1 MIALLGASGIV
12 AITIAL
18 IIIQPR
24 GLNEA
29 WAAVGGALA
38 MLLCGFATLGDLAR
52 VTREVSDVL
61 LFLVGMMVLTAAV
74 ERSGLFDLLA
84 LRTARAAHGS
94 GVLLFLGIFG
104 LGFTITA
111 LLSLDVT
118 VLILTPIVY
127 ALAVRLKIAPLP
139 YLCICALIANVGS
152 LLLPISNLTNLL
164 AYGLLG
170 LSFASFARLMLLPQ
184 VAALIPT
191 IGLLYFLF
199 RRQIPRT
206 FDPTALPEGPEGA
219 EPRFLRLAALV
230 LTAVLAALLL
240 AGVLGWPIAV
250 PALLGGAIMAAIAIR
265 RGAATVPTLA
275 RDVSWSVLPFV
286 IGMFTIIRGAERI
299 WLDRLGGG
307 VNLGD
312 GGLVDLLVVGFA
324 SAFGANLINN
334 IPMIGALIGL
344 LGNAAPPARD
354 ALALAALLGVN
365 LGSIVTPFGSL
376 ATLLWLAIIR
386 RKGEKLSSLG
396 YMRISIVIA
405 PPTLLFA
412 MLALWLVV
420 R

>member
-1 MIALLGASGIV
+1 MIALLSASAIV

-29 WAAVGGALA
+29 WAATGGALA

-61 LFLVGMMVLTAAV
+61 LFLVGMMTLTAAV

-84 LRTARAAHGS
+84 LRTARAARGS
-94 GVLLFLGIFG
+94 GILLFLGIFG
-104 LGFTITA
+104 LGFAITA

-118 VLILTPIVY
+118 VLVLTPIVY
-127 ALAVRLKIAPLP
+127 ALTARLRIAPLP
-139 YLCICALIANVGS
+139 YLFVCALIANVGS

-170 LSFASFARLMLLPQ
+170 LSFAHFARLLALPQ
-184 VAALIPT
+184 LAALVAT
-191 IGLLYFLF
+191 IGLLYLLF
-199 RRQIPRT
+199 RRQIPRR
-206 FDPTALPEGPEGA
+206 FDPTDLPERPEGA
-219 EPRFLRLAALV
+219 EPGFLRLAALV
-230 LTAVLAALLL
+230 LMVVLAALLIV
-240 AGVLGWPIAV
+240 GTLGRPIAL
-250 PALLGGAIMAAIAIR
+250 PALLGGAIMGAIAVR
-265 RGAATVPTLA
+265 RGAATVRTLA
-275 RDVSWSVLPFV
+275 GDVSWSLLPFV

-307 VNLGD
+307 VNLST
-312 GGLVDLLVVGFA
+312 GGLPDLLRIGFVAA
-324 SAFGANLINN
+324 SGANLINN

-344 LGNAAPPARD
+344 LGNAAPPVREP
-354 ALALAALLGVN
+354 LALAALLGVN

-386 RKGEKLSSLG
+386 RKGVQLSSLG
-396 YMRISIVIA
+396 YMRVSIVIA
-405 PPTLLFA
+405 PPTLLSA
-412 MLALWLVV
+412 TLALWLVL

>member
-1 MIALLGASGIV
+1 MIALIGVSAIV
-12 AITIAL
+12 ALTIAL
-18 IIIQPR
+18 IITQPR
-24 GLNEA
+24 GLDEA
-29 WAAVGGALA
+29 WAATGGALA
-38 MLLCGFATLGDLAR
+38 MLLCGFATLGDLAW

-84 LRTARAAHGS
+84 LWTARVARGS
-94 GVLLFLGIFG
+94 GIVLFLGIFG
-104 LGFTITA
+104 LGFAITA

-118 VLILTPIVY
+118 VLVLTPIVY
-127 ALAVRLKIAPLP
+127 ALTARLKIAPLP
-139 YLCICALIANVGS
+139 YLFICALIANVGS

-170 LSFASFARLMLLPQ
+170 LSFGNFARLMALPQ
-184 VAALIPT
+184 LAALVAT

-199 RRQIPRT
+199 RHQIPRR
-206 FDPTALPEGPEGA
+206 FDLSDLPERPEGA
-219 EPRFLRLAALV
+219 EPGFLRTAALV
-230 LTAVLAALLL
+230 LVAVLAALLI
-240 AGVLGWPIAV
+240 AGTLGWPIAL
-250 PALLGGAIMAAIAIR
+250 PALVGGAIMGGIAIR
-265 RGAATVPTLA
+265 RGAATVRVLA

-312 GGLVDLLVVGFA
+312 GSLPDLLVVGFA
-324 SAFGANLINN
+324 AAFGANLINN

-344 LGNAAPPARD
+344 LGDAAPQARE

-376 ATLLWLAIIR
+376 ATLLWLAIVR

-396 YMRISIVIA
+396 YMCVSIVIA

-412 MLALWLVV
+412 TLALWLVL

>member
-1 MIALLGASGIV
+1 MIALLSASAIV

-29 WAAVGGALA
+29 WAATGGALA

-61 LFLVGMMVLTAAV
+61 LFLVGMMTLTAAV

-84 LRTARAAHGS
+84 LRTARAARGS
-94 GVLLFLGIFG
+94 GILLFLGIFG
-104 LGFTITA
+104 LGFAITA

-118 VLILTPIVY
+118 VLVLTPIVY
-127 ALAVRLKIAPLP
+127 ALTARLRIAPLP
-139 YLCICALIANVGS
+139 YLFVCALIANVGS

-170 LSFASFARLMLLPQ
+170 LSFAHFARLLALPQ
-184 VAALIPT
+184 LAALVAT
-191 IGLLYFLF
+191 IGLLYLLF
-199 RRQIPRT
+199 RRQIPRR
-206 FDPTALPEGPEGA
+206 FDPTDLPERPEGA
-219 EPRFLRLAALV
+219 EPGFLRLAALV
-230 LTAVLAALLL
+230 LMVVLAALLIV
-240 AGVLGWPIAV
+240 GTLGRPIAL
-250 PALLGGAIMAAIAIR
+250 PALLGGAIMGAIAVR
-265 RGAATVPTLA
+265 RGAATVRTLA
-275 RDVSWSVLPFV
+275 GDVSWSLLPFV

-307 VNLGD
+307 VNLGT
-312 GGLVDLLVVGFA
+312 GGLPDLLRIGFVA
-324 SAFGANLINN
+324 AFGANLINN

-344 LGNAAPPARD
+344 LGNAAPPAREP
-354 ALALAALLGVN
+354 LALAALLGVN

-386 RKGEKLSSLG
+386 RKGVQLSSLG
-396 YMRISIVIA
+396 YMRVSIVIA
-405 PPTLLFA
+405 PPTLLSA
-412 MLALWLVV
+412 TLALWLVL

>member
-1 MIALLGASGIV
+1 MLALIGASAIV
-12 AITIAL
+12 VLTIAL
-18 IIIQPR
+18 IIAQPR
-24 GLNEA
+24 GLNGA
-29 WAAVGGALA
+29 WAATGGALA

-52 VTREVSDVL
+52 VAREVSDVL

-84 LRTARAAHGS
+84 LRTARAARGS
-94 GVLLFLGIFG
+94 GLLLFLGLFG
-104 LGFTITA
+104 LGFAITA

-127 ALAVRLKIAPLP
+127 ALTARLRIAPLP
-139 YLCICALIANVGS
+139 YLFICALIANVGS

-170 LSFASFARLMLLPQ
+170 LSFGSFARLMVLPQ
-184 VAALIPT
+184 IAALIPT

-199 RRQIPRT
+199 RRQIPRA
-206 FDPTALPEGPEGA
+206 FDPTDLPGRPEGA
-219 EPRFLRLAALV
+219 EPAFLRLAALV
-230 LTAVLAALLL
+230 LAAVLATLLV
-240 AGVLGWPIAV
+240 AGTLGWPIAP
-250 PALLGGAIMAAIAIR
+250 PALLGGALMDGIAIR
-265 RGAATVPTLA
+265 RGAATVPALA

-324 SAFGANLINN
+324 AAFGANLINN

-344 LGNAAPPARD
+344 LGNAAPPARES
-354 ALALAALLGVN
+354 LALAALLGVN

-376 ATLLWLAIIR
+376 ATLLWLAIVR
-386 RKGEKLSSLG
+386 RKGEQLSSLA
-396 YMRISIVIA
+396 YMRVSIVIA

-412 MLALWLVV
+412 TLALWLVL

>member
-1 MIALLGASGIV
+1 MTPLIGASAIV
-12 AITIAL
+12 VATIAL

-84 LRTARAAHGS
+84 LRTARAARGS

-104 LGFTITA
+104 LGFAITA

-118 VLILTPIVY
+118 VLVLTPIVH

-139 YLCICALIANVGS
+139 YLFICALIANVGS

-184 VAALIPT
+184 FVALIPT

-206 FDPTALPEGPEGA
+206 FDPTDLPEGPEGA

-230 LTAVLAALLL
+230 LAAVLVALLL
-240 AGVLGWPIAV
+240 AGALGWPIAA
-250 PALLGGAIMAAIAIR
+250 PALLGGALMGGIAIR
-265 RGAATVPTLA
+265 RGAATVPALA

-299 WLDRLGGG
+299 WLGRLGG

-344 LGNAAPPARD
+344 LGNAAPPARE

-396 YMRISIVIA
+396 YMRVSIAIA
-405 PPTLLFA
+405 PPTLLVA
-412 MLALWLVV
+412 TLALWLVL

>member
-1 MIALLGASGIV
+1 MIALLGASAIV
-12 AITIAL
+12 ALTIAL
-18 IIIQPR
+18 IIIRPR

-84 LRTARAAHGS
+84 LRTARAARGS
-94 GVLLFLGIFG
+94 GALLFLGIFG
-104 LGFTITA
+104 LGFAITA

-127 ALAVRLKIAPLP
+127 ALTARLKIAPLP
-139 YLCICALIANVGS
+139 YLFICALIANVGS

-170 LSFASFARLMLLPQ
+170 LSFVNFARLMVLPQ
-184 VAALIPT
+184 LAALVAT
-191 IGLLYFLF
+191 IGLLYLLF
-199 RRQIPRT
+199 RRQIPRR
-206 FDPTALPEGPEGA
+206 FDPTDLPELPEGA

-230 LTAVLAALLL
+230 LAAVLAALLL
-240 AGVLGWPIAV
+240 AGILGWPIAV
-250 PALLGGAIMAAIAIR
+250 PALLGGAIMGGIAIR
-265 RGAATVPTLA
+265 RGATTVRALGK
-275 RDVSWSVLPFV
+275 DVAWSVLPFV

-299 WLDRLGGG
+299 WLDRLGG
-307 VNLGD
+307 VNLGA
-312 GGLVDLLVVGFA
+312 GGLVDLLGVGFA
-324 SAFGANLINN
+324 AAFGANLINN

-344 LGNAAPPARD
+344 LGNAAPQARE
-354 ALALAALLGVN
+354 ALALVALLGVN

-376 ATLLWLAIIR
+376 ATLLWLTIIR
-386 RKGEKLSSLG
+386 RKGERLSSLG
-396 YMRISIVIA
+396 YMRVSIVIA
-405 PPTLLFA
+405 PPTLLYA
-412 MLALWLVV
+412 TLALWLVL

>member
-1 MIALLGASGIV
+1 MFALIGATAIV
-12 AITIAL
+12 ALTIAL
-18 IIIQPR
+18 IILQPR

-29 WAAVGGALA
+29 WAATGGAVA

-74 ERSGLFDLLA
+74 ECSGLFDLLA
-84 LRTARAAHGS
+84 LWTARAARGS

-104 LGFTITA
+104 LGFAVTA

-118 VLILTPIVY
+118 VLVLTPIVY
-127 ALAVRLKIAPLP
+127 ALTARLKITPLP
-139 YLCICALIANVGS
+139 YLFICALIANVGS

-170 LSFASFARLMLLPQ
+170 LSFGSFARLMVLPQ
-184 VAALIPT
+184 LAALVAT
-191 IGLLYFLF
+191 VGLLYVLF
-199 RRQIPRT
+199 QRQIPRR
-206 FDPTALPEGPEGA
+206 FDPTDLPERPEGA
-219 EPRFLRLAALV
+219 EPRFLRLAASILV
-230 LTAVLAALLL
+230 TVLATLLI
-240 AGVLGWPIAV
+240 AGILSWPIAA
-250 PALLGGAIMAAIAIR
+250 PALIGGVVMGGIAIQR
-265 RGAATVPTLA
+265 RVATVRTLA
-275 RDVSWSVLPFV
+275 GDVAWSVLPFV

-299 WLDRLGGG
+299 WLDRLGG
-307 VNLGD
+307 VNLGA
-312 GGLVDLLVVGFA
+312 GGFVDLLLVGFA
-324 SAFGANLINN
+324 AAFGANLINN

-344 LGNAAPPARD
+344 LGNAAPQARD

-376 ATLLWLAIIR
+376 ATLLWLTIVR
-386 RKGEKLSSLG
+386 RKGEQLSSLG

-405 PPTLLFA
+405 LPTLLLA
-412 MLALWLVV
+412 TLALWLVV

>member
-1 MIALLGASGIV
+1 MIALIGVSTIV
-12 AITIAL
+12 ALTIAL

-24 GLNEA
+24 GLDEA
-29 WAAVGGALA
+29 WAATGGALA

-84 LRTARAAHGS
+84 LWTARAARGS
-94 GVLLFLGIFG
+94 GIALFLGIFV
-104 LGFTITA
+104 LGFAITA

-118 VLILTPIVY
+118 VLVLTPIVY
-127 ALAVRLKIAPLP
+127 ALTARLKIAPLP
-139 YLCICALIANVGS
+139 YLFICALIANVGS

-170 LSFASFARLMLLPQ
+170 LSFGNFARLMALPQ
-184 VAALIPT
+184 LAALLAT
-191 IGLLYFLF
+191 IGLLYLLF
-199 RRQIPRT
+199 RHQIPRR
-206 FDPTALPEGPEGA
+206 FDPSALPERPEGVESA
-219 EPRFLRLAALV
+219 FLRTAALV
-230 LTAVLAALLL
+230 LVAVLAALLI
-240 AGVLGWPIAV
+240 AGTLGWPIAL
-250 PALLGGAIMAAIAIR
+250 PALVGGIAMGGIALR
-265 RGAATVPTLA
+265 RGAATVRALA

-312 GGLVDLLVVGFA
+312 SSLPDLLVVGFA
-324 SAFGANLINN
+324 AAFGANLINN

-344 LGNAAPPARD
+344 LGDAAPQARE
-354 ALALAALLGVN
+354 ALALVALLGVN

-376 ATLLWLAIIR
+376 ATLLWLAIVR
-386 RKGEKLSSLG
+386 RKGEQLSSLG
-396 YMRISIVIA
+396 YMRVSIVIA

-412 MLALWLVV
+412 TLALWLVL

>member
-1 MIALLGASGIV
+1 MIALLSASAIV

-29 WAAVGGALA
+29 WAATGGALA
-38 MLLCGFATLGDLAR
+38 MLLCGFASLGDLAR

-61 LFLVGMMVLTAAV
+61 LFLVGMMTLTAAV

-84 LRTARAAHGS
+84 LRTARAARGS
-94 GVLLFLGIFG
+94 GILLFLGIFG
-104 LGFTITA
+104 LGFAITA

-118 VLILTPIVY
+118 VLVLTPIVY
-127 ALAVRLKIAPLP
+127 ALTARLRIAPLP
-139 YLCICALIANVGS
+139 YLFVCALIANVGS

-170 LSFASFARLMLLPQ
+170 LSFAHFARLLALPQ
-184 VAALIPT
+184 LAALVAT
-191 IGLLYFLF
+191 IGLLYLLF
-199 RRQIPRT
+199 RRQIPRR
-206 FDPTALPEGPEGA
+206 FDPTDLPERPEGA
-219 EPRFLRLAALV
+219 EPGFLRLAALV
-230 LTAVLAALLL
+230 LMVVLAALLIV
-240 AGVLGWPIAV
+240 GTLGRPIAL
-250 PALLGGAIMAAIAIR
+250 PALLGGAIMGAIAVR
-265 RGAATVPTLA
+265 RGAATVRTLA
-275 RDVSWSVLPFV
+275 GDVSWSLLPFV

-307 VNLGD
+307 VNLST
-312 GGLVDLLVVGFA
+312 GGLPDLLRIGFVAA
-324 SAFGANLINN
+324 SGANLINN

-344 LGNAAPPARD
+344 LGNAAPPAREP
-354 ALALAALLGVN
+354 LALAALLGVN

-386 RKGEKLSSLG
+386 RKGVQLSSLG
-396 YMRISIVIA
+396 YMRVSIVIA
-405 PPTLLFA
+405 PPTLLSA
-412 MLALWLVV
+412 TLALWLVL